1 MSERQHSVKRQSHIW
16 LPSKRQNVPV
26 GCCAPAVLPGGSL
39 LPDLAPSVSLL
50 ERTNPTCFNEEYWQE
65 EIVFILSVTPFG
77 LASFMHV

>member
-1 MSERQHSVKRQSHIW
+1 M
-16 LPSKRQNVPV
+16 
-26 GCCAPAVLPGGSL
+26 LPGHSL

-77 LASFMHV
+77 LASFLHV